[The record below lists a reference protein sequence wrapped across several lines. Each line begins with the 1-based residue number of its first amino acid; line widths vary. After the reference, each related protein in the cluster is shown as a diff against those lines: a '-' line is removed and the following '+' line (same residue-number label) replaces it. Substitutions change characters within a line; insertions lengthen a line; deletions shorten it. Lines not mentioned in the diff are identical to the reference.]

1 MQPRLIDACRSA
13 RAEGATTSSSRSP
26 VARRWPRATATDA
39 VTAPTRAMHMTMRAT
54 ATRRPVVVPG
64 SSRRSRPGATV
75 VVADQSGSA
84 KLLMFASGW
93 PCSASSTAIAPSPVG
108 IRAAPP
114 TPGRRK
120 SNGGAR
126 LGPLALSRTVRP
138 GRRCDRRP
146 VRLLLK
152 GCDRNGRRDKA
163 IHTPAAC

>member
-1 MQPRLIDACRSA
+1 
-13 RAEGATTSSSRSP
+13 
-26 VARRWPRATATDA
+26 
-39 VTAPTRAMHMTMRAT
+39 MTMRAA

-64 SSRRSRPGATV
+64 SGRRSRSVVTV

-84 KLLMFASGW
+84 KLVLFASGW
-93 PCSASSTAIAPSPVG
+93 PRSASSTAIAPSPIG

-114 TPGRRK
+114 TRGGRK

-152 GCDRNGRRDKA
+152 GCDRDGRRDEA
-163 IHTPAAC
+163 IHTAAAC

>member
-1 MQPRLIDACRSA
+1 LLWILNRPPGNPQLSDPKRPCASPARSA

-75 VVADQSGSA
+75 VVADQCGSA

-114 TPGRRK
+114 TRGRRK

-126 LGPLALSRTVRP
+126 RDHWPCLARCGPVDDVIAGLF
-138 GRRCDRRP
+138 
-146 VRLLLK
+146 
-152 GCDRNGRRDKA
+152 GCY
-163 IHTPAAC
+163 